1 MRMKRIKFFAVAACL
16 AISSGAY
23 AQFTNTSSSSSSTN
37 VNTDGWGTFY
47 AEYNPSAFVPKHGDN
62 ESFSAFSL
70 GLSKAF
76 SVTQSA
82 PVFLEAGIAAQ
93 YSFKSDFL
101 DYDDIN
107 FKMFSAK
114 VPFSLIYKFDL
125 PNSSIS
131 LMPNAGLDC
140 RFNILAKLSDDD
152 DSVDLFDKDDMGSS
166 KDTWNRFQIG
176 WHIGLKALLGQN
188 FLIGA
193 SYGSDFSEIEDD
205 THIQTISLTLGYTF

>member
-1 MRMKRIKFFAVAACL
+1 MKSIKFFAVAAML
-16 AISSGAY
+16 AITSGAY
-23 AQFTNTSSSSSSTN
+23 AQFTNSSSKSSSTKL
-37 VNTDGWGTFY
+37 NTDGWSTFY
-47 AEYNPSAFVPKHGDN
+47 AEYNPSNFVPKHGDN

-76 SVTQSA
+76 SVTQTA
-82 PVFLEAGIAAQ
+82 PVFLEAGFAAQ
-93 YSFKSDFL
+93 YSFKSDMF

-107 FKMFSAK
+107 FSMFSAK
-114 VPFSLIYKFDL
+114 VPFSLVYKFDL

-140 RFNILAKLSDDD
+140 RFNIIAKLSDDD
-152 DSVDLFDKDDMGSS
+152 DSIDLFDKDDMGSS

-176 WHIGLKALLGQN
+176 WHIGLKALLGQS

-193 SYGSDFSEIEDD
+193 SYGSDFSEIAEDC
-205 THIQTISLTLGYTF
+205 HIQTVSLTLGSTF